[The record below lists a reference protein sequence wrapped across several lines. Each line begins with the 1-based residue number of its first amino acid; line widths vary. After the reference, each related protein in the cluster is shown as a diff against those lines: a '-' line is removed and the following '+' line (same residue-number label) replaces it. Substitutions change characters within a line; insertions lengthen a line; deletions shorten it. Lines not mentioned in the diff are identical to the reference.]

1 LTLLD
6 KNIQKIVLW
15 EARTY
20 YLDKIMVKYFKR
32 IIAPVIITICLIGY
46 YIVYGTVI
54 AKLNVPNI
62 IKIVA
67 LVFSIIITIV
77 TIMVLVERIKEIQ
90 RGEEDD
96 LGKY

>member
-1 LTLLD
+1 MG
-6 KNIQKIVLW
+6 KHFKKI
-15 EARTY
+15 
-20 YLDKIMVKYFKR
+20 IS
-32 IIAPVIITICLIGY
+32 PVIITICLIGY
-46 YIVYGTVI
+46 YIIYGTVI

-62 IKIVA
+62 IKIAA
-67 LVFSIIITIV
+67 LIFSIIITIV